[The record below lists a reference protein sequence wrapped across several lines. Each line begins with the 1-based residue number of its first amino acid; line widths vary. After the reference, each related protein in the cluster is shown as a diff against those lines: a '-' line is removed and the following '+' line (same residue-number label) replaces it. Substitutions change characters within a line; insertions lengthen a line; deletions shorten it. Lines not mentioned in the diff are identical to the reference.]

1 MNLLKKAAGMLF
13 TPSNPRIAE
22 LFGTGGISDAG
33 ETVNHRTALQVSTV
47 FACVSRIAGTLGTLP
62 VEVVQ
67 VRGNVTTSL
76 PSHPLQRILGHSPN
90 YDQTPL
96 DFFEFMGAAVELEG
110 DAIAHKIRGVAG
122 NVIGLDP
129 LVPTSV
135 GRRRVQGGKIEY
147 SWAKDGRS
155 VVATEEDILHI
166 RGPGGDALRG
176 LPTLAVARDAIG
188 LARAA
193 ERTQSRMFRNGVRPT
208 VAFTFAKWLTDD
220 QKAKAEAHFGDRV
233 GGVENSGKPIILQG
247 DTKIQTLSI
256 NPIDAEL
263 LATRAWEVE
272 DLCRFFDMPPVMV
285 GHTSKT
291 TSWPT
296 GVEAQF
302 LIFLQLCL
310 RKRVKRFETAMEKQ
324 LLTPAEY
331 LSGVR
336 IRFNFEA
343 LLRAD
348 SKGRAEFYQT
358 MRKIGAMTINEIRA
372 LEGWPPVEGGDVVLV
387 QMQDI
392 PISQAG
398 KITSAAKQPAIGQGD
413 NDADGA

>member
-13 TPSNPRIAE
+13 TPSNPQIAE
-22 LFGTGGISDAG
+22 LFGSGGISEAG
-33 ETVNHRTALQVSTV
+33 ETVSHRTAMQVSTV
-47 FACVSRIAGTLGTLP
+47 FACVSRIAGTLATLP

-67 VRGNVTTSL
+67 VQDKVAKAL
-76 PSHPLQRILGHSPN
+76 PDHPLSRVLGFSPN
-90 YDQTPL
+90 FDQTPV
-96 DFFEFMGAAVELEG
+96 DFFEFMGAALELEG
-110 DAIAHKIRGVAG
+110 DAIARKVRGSRG
-122 NVIGLDP
+122 QVIGLEP
-129 LVPTSV
+129 LMPTTV
-135 GRRRVQGGKIEY
+135 ARRRLANGRIQY
-147 SWAKDGRS
+147 SWTKDGAS
-155 VVATEEDILHI
+155 HVETEQNVLHI

-176 LPTLAVARDAIG
+176 LSTLSVARDAIG

-208 VAFTFAKWLTDD
+208 VAFTFSKWLTDE
-220 QKAKAEAHFGDRV
+220 QRAKAEAHFGDRV
-233 GGVENSGKPIILQG
+233 GGVDNSGKPIILQG
-247 DTKIQTLSI
+247 DTKIHNLSI
-256 NPIDAEL
+256 NPVDAEL

-310 RKRVKRFETAMEKQ
+310 RKRVKRFEMAMEKQ
-324 LLTPAEY
+324 LLSPEEY
-331 LSGVR
+331 AKGIR

-348 SKGRAEFYQT
+348 SAGRATFYQT
-358 MRKIGAMTINEIRA
+358 MRKIGAMTVNEIRA

-398 KITSAAKQPAIGQGD
+398 KVTSATPKPATANGD
-413 NDADGA
+413 ENAD

>member
-13 TPSNPRIAE
+13 TPSDHRISE
-22 LFGTGGISDAG
+22 LMAPGGLSDAG
-33 ETVNHRTALQVSTV
+33 ETVSHRTALQVSTV
-47 FACVSRIAGTLGTLP
+47 FACVSRIAGTLATLP

-67 VRGNVTTSL
+67 VKDRVAKAIPN
-76 PSHPLQRILGHSPN
+76 HPLSKVLGFSPN
-90 YDQTPL
+90 FDQTPV
-96 DFFEFMGAAVELEG
+96 DFFDFMGASLELEG
-110 DAIAHKIRGVAG
+110 DAIARKIKGSQG
-122 NVIGLDP
+122 QVIGLDP
-129 LVPTSV
+129 LVPASV
-135 GRRRVQGGKIEY
+135 GRRRLANGQIEY
-147 SWAKDGRS
+147 SWTKDGKS
-155 VVATEEDILHI
+155 WVVTDQDVLHV

-176 LPTLAVARDAIG
+176 LSTLSVARDAIG

-208 VAFTFAKWLTDD
+208 VAFTFAKWLTDE
-220 QKAKAEAHFGDRV
+220 QRAKAEAHFGDRI
-233 GGVENSGKPIILQG
+233 GGVDNSGKPIILQG
-247 DTKIQTLSI
+247 DTKIETLSI

-302 LIFLQLCL
+302 LIFMQLCL
-310 RKRVKRFETAMEKQ
+310 RKRVKRFEMAMEKQ

-331 LSGVR
+331 ADGIR

-348 SKGRAEFYQT
+348 SAGRATFYQT
-358 MRKIGAMTINEIRA
+358 MRKIGAMTVNEIRA
-372 LEGWPPVEGGDVVLV
+372 LEGWPPVAGGDVVLV

-398 KITSAAKQPAIGQGD
+398 KVTSAAPKPATAQGD
-413 NDADGA
+413 DNAD